1 MHKPSYFNVCKELV
15 RADLLIF
22 KQTFCD
28 KFIDVTIW
36 VTLSLIVTAYILPYF
51 GLAADFGVFQL
62 GGMIAAAGLFELYG
76 NVVDL
81 VSDFQG
87 DRIINYGFTLPIP
100 SRLALLSKAIY
111 YFIIYVIISILMVPV
126 GKLCLWNQFD
136 LSQISYIKLIL
147 AILFQSM
154 FYACFVLFP
163 ASIVKNM
170 TQIGVVWARF
180 IFPMWFMGG
189 FQFSWFALHKTIP
202 MLAYITLLNP
212 MMYITEAVRISLL
225 GQEGYINFWLC
236 LVAIT
241 GFSALFLGLSFR
253 NLKQKLDYV

>member
-1 MHKPSYFNVCKELV
+1 MHKPSYITVCKELV

-22 KQTFCD
+22 KQTFWD

-36 VTLSLIVTAYILPYF
+36 ITLSLVVTGYILPYF

-87 DRIINYGFTLPIP
+87 DRIINYGLTLPIP
-100 SRLALLSKAIY
+100 SWMAIVSKAFY
-111 YFIIYVIISILMVPV
+111 YFIVYVIISTLMVPI
-126 GKLCLWNQFD
+126 GKLCLWHQFD
-136 LSQISYIKLIL
+136 LTQVSYFKLAL
-147 AILFQSM
+147 AIIFQSM

-163 ASIVKNM
+163 SSIVKNM
-170 TQIGVVWARF
+170 TQIGIVWARF

-189 FQFSWFALHKTIP
+189 FQFSWVALHK
-202 MLAYITLLNP
+202 MLPSVAYVILFNP
-212 MMYITEAVRISLL
+212 MMYITEAVRIALL

-236 LVAIT
+236 LLAIT
-241 GFSALFLGLSFR
+241 CFSALFLFLSLQD
-253 NLKQKLDYV
+253 LKKKLDYV